1 MNNNSNTALIIV
13 LGLII
18 VVGGFLYYQHDKN
31 TATIDL
37 PGNGQ
42 IEISE

>member
-1 MNNNSNTALIIV
+1 MNNNSAVIIV
-13 LGLII
+13 LLLVV

-37 PGNGQ
+37 PGDSQ
-42 IEISE
+42 IEITE

>member
-1 MNNNSNTALIIV
+1 MNNNSAAIVILLIVVI
-13 LGLII
+13 
-18 VVGGFLYYQHDKN
+18 VGGFLYYQHDKN

-37 PGNGQ
+37 PGKGK